1 MDGAGG
7 RPVGDLDRPWLAP
20 VGVALLLDIGVMLT
34 AEPAPDAGADGG
46 GEVAP
51 AVVVGVGGRVRL
63 ELPAEF
69 VEAQPA
75 AANDA
80 PTITATHPSHPA

>member
-1 MDGAGG
+1 M
-7 RPVGDLDRPWLAP
+7 
-20 VGVALLLDIGVMLT
+20 VGVVLLLDIGVVLIV
-34 AEPAPDAGADGG
+34 EPTPDADADGG

-51 AVVVGVGGRVRL
+51 AVVVGVGGCVRL

-75 AANDA
+75 AANSA
-80 PTITATHPSHPA
+80 PMITADHPSQPQPAPGRGPTAQPGHPA

>member
-1 MDGAGG
+1 VDGAGG
-7 RPVGDLDRPWLAP
+7 GPVGDLDRPGLAL
-20 VGVALLLDIGVMLT
+20 VGVALLLDIGVMLI
-34 AEPAPDAGADGG
+34 AEPTPDAGADGG

-51 AVVVGVGGRVRL
+51 AVVVRVGGCVRL

-75 AANDA
+75 AANSA